1 MTKINAACSS
11 KPVTYINTMP
21 LDKTHSQGYFFGR
34 VIPAA
39 ADVAPGREPQAEIS
53 ERWSTEVQ

>member
-1 MTKINAACSS
+1 
-11 KPVTYINTMP
+11 MP